1 MKILFIGARL
11 FDDIAAYTKKEGIT
25 SIVTESNPDS
35 KNLDL
40 PDTYHIVP
48 RGMEGPKEIALKED
62 VDAVVPLI
70 GIDKPL
76 FEIAKLKED
85 LEKNYGL
92 PVVASPVDA
101 VSISRDKL
109 KTKEFFIKNQIK
121 TPSFSKVSKN
131 LSEIQLPAVLK
142 QLEGQGGSGVKI
154 TVSEEDLR
162 SCINDFEGAF
172 VEEFVEGTEVS
183 IEVLRWK
190 GGTVPL
196 VPVYKGKTTLEGTH
210 PLDKLKTAPLNIE
223 NQRNED
229 IRQIAGKI
237 ADSLGSEGVIDIDII
252 IDKTGINYFIEINTR
267 PSGTRYL
274 TAASTNISPM
284 HELVD
289 MATGKWNSKDVQ
301 KRIMEY
307 HALEIPIGDYKTDRN
322 NYKFRDFE
330 GENCWVIHGP
340 QNFQRVTI
348 RAESAQKAY
357 ETAKRLNIDYNKFH
371 QKVMSKTKH

>member
-1 MKILFIGARL
+1 VISSDKMKILFVGARL
-11 FDDIAAYTKKEGIT
+11 FDDIAIYTKKEGIT
-25 SIVTESNPDS
+25 SIITESNPDS
-35 KNLDL
+35 KNLHLSDFH
-40 PDTYHIVP
+40 YIVP

-76 FEIAKLKED
+76 FEIAEMKED

-92 PVVASPVDA
+92 PVVASPVNA

-109 KTKEFFIKNQIK
+109 KTKEFFVKHGIK
-121 TPSFSKVSKN
+121 TPSFSKISQN
-131 LSEIQLPAVLK
+131 PSEIPLPAVFK

-154 TVSEEDLR
+154 AADMGNLKN
-162 SCINDFEGAF
+162 CIKDFEGAI
-172 VEEFVEGTEVS
+172 VEEFIEGTEVS

-190 GGTVPL
+190 NETVPL
-196 VPVYKGKTTLEGTH
+196 VPVYKGKTTLECIH
-210 PLDKLKTAPLNIE
+210 PLDKLKTAPLNME

-229 IRQIAGKI
+229 IRLLAGKI
-237 ADSLGSEGVIDIDII
+237 ADLLGSQGVIDIDMI
-252 IDKTGINYFIEINTR
+252 IDKKTGINYFIEINTR

-289 MATGKWNSKDVQ
+289 MATGNWNSKDVQ
-301 KRIMEY
+301 KRIMQY
-307 HALEIPIGDYKTDRN
+307 TALEIPIGDYKTKKN

-330 GENCWVIHGP
+330 NENCWVIHGP
-340 QNFQRVTI
+340 QNFQRITI
-348 RAESAQKAY
+348 RAESIHKAN
-357 ETAKRLNIDYNKFH
+357 ETAKRLNIDYKKF
-371 QKVMSKTKH
+371 